1 MMLLGNSYLIFRIS
15 LNGDGNLITGLTNV
29 IFCKD
34 NAIYILCLNTS
45 CIGGKPILSKNLPA
59 SPHSLVISIFGKVL
73 LAHDT
78 DMVST

>member
-1 MMLLGNSYLIFRIS
+1 MSLRDFDLIGRIP
-15 LNGDGNLITGLTNV
+15 LNWDGDLITGLTNF

-45 CIGGKPILSKNLPA
+45 CIGGKLILSKNPPA